1 MNQELID
8 GLIALLEGSALCE
21 IDYSNGSQRVWLVR
35 DQPMADAAR
44 ASRRENEKPVPP
56 PPCPTAPAGH
66 VIRSA
71 MTGTFYRAPG
81 PGQPDFVSPGDI
93 VEEGHTLGLVEAM
106 KLLNPVEA
114 DRRGRLVEI
123 LAPDGATVAH
133 STPLFVIEPIEG

>member
-8 GLIALLEGSALCE
+8 GLIALLERSSLCE

-35 DQPMADAAR
+35 DRVLADTGHTPR
-44 ASRRENEKPVPP
+44 PQNNEPAP

-66 VIRSA
+66 VVRSA
-71 MTGTFYRAPG
+71 MTGTFYRTPG
-81 PGQPDFVSPGDI
+81 PGQPIFASPGDI

-114 DRRGRLVEI
+114 DRRGRLTEV
-123 LAPDGATVAH
+123 LVADGAAVAH
-133 STPLFVIEPIEG
+133 NTPLFVIEPIES